1 MTTGAHQ
8 LVLLSGS
15 SHPDLANEIANYL
28 NIKLG
33 RVDLD
38 TFPDGEISLQL
49 LENVRGKDV
58 FVVQSIAIRPNFHLM
73 ELLIMIDALRR
84 ASAKSIAAV
93 IPYYGYCR
101 QDRKDKARVPIT
113 AKLVANL
120 LETAGV
126 DRVLTMDLHANQ
138 VQGFFDIP
146 VDNLYAM
153 PSLVKAVRELRLTN
167 FVVASPDSG
176 SIKLAKEFAHF
187 LGVEFIVVD
196 KERLSSKD
204 VVVTSVIGNAEGKDV
219 LLVDDICSTAGTLVA
234 AANAC
239 KHAGAQ
245 RIFAAAS
252 HPVMVG
258 NALERIRN
266 SPIEKIFVANTIPTK
281 LENEERISVISVA
294 NIFGEAIRRVI
305 SAESISSLFTSP
317 EERG

>member
-1 MTTGAHQ
+1 MTTGANQ
-8 LVLLSGS
+8 LVLLSGT
-15 SHPDLANEIANYL
+15 SHPALAQEIADYL

-33 RVDLD
+33 QVDLD

-58 FVVQSIAIRPNFHLM
+58 FVVQSVAINPNFFLM
-73 ELLIMIDALRR
+73 ELLIMVDALRR
-84 ASAKSIAAV
+84 SSARSIAAV

-120 LETAGV
+120 LEKAGV

-153 PSLVKAVRELRLTN
+153 PNLVKAVRDLRLTN
-167 FVVASPDSG
+167 FVVAAPDSG
-176 SIKLAKEFAHF
+176 SIKLAKEYAQY
-187 LGVEFIVVD
+187 LGVDFIVVD

-204 VVVTSVIGNAEGKDV
+204 VVVTSVIGNAQGKDV

-239 KHAGAQ
+239 KHAGAG
-245 RIFAAAS
+245 RIFASTS
-252 HPVMVG
+252 HPMLVG
-258 NALERIRN
+258 NALERLKN
-266 SPIEKIFVANTIPTK
+266 SPIEKLLVANTIPTNV
-281 LENEERISVISVA
+281 EGNEKISVISVA
-294 NIFGEAIRRVI
+294 NLFGEAIRRVMN
-305 SAESISSLFTSP
+305 AESISSLFHRP
-317 EERG
+317 